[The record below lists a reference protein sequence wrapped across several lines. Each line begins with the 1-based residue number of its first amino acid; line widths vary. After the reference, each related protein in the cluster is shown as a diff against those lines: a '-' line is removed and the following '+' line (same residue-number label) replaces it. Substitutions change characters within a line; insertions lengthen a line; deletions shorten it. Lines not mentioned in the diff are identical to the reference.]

1 MNIERIQHEALAT
14 LKAFN
19 AAVTTSRLYPA
30 ASPQVGNAVEK
41 AYQAIKTFSRT
52 DGQFSYG
59 KSPDGPLV
67 CGFQVAEQVAE
78 ELKNMVAYRHLALL
92 NLEHVVL
99 RPTFDR
105 KVFSAILTVFTARKE
120 KIAREGGG
128 RSFVNELGLAHYFP
142 EEVPELEYD
151 SAQTEADAEVPIET
165 AAVPQDLLNDLFA
178 RRDPSTRL
186 AGLSSYLQDTS
197 RAIDLVVAGI
207 ARALQELSADEA
219 APLPTRSAAFSRF
232 VRRVGGHL
240 SPQQHQQVAAGAA
253 AIVVRAGS
261 ALFLTRLYCQDYPD
275 DFGRYL
281 FEALVEL
288 APNELFDT
296 AMTRL
301 RELREQSGGRR
312 GEVSVDDAIVSATV
326 ELLAGTPKGKLYL
339 GKEKARSLLES
350 SEQERRDKR
359 IETGIGALLSG
370 NLAGLRS
377 EELLLNL
384 PGEIE
389 QYYRRGDGATAD
401 RLVEIMAA
409 EMLGGD
415 DHLRRRL
422 IRSLVMIG
430 SVLFAQKR
438 WTSLEKMSGALISWI
453 RESEEGDSAYEKA
466 AFLLQ
471 VIVGA
476 SCQRGHFDR
485 ADQVLAL
492 FHKIRTGQLAK
503 PPPIP
508 ALIGRIQDRSYNRPL
523 FQELLQQ
530 FLESGAKSKAGERLT
545 MMGRPAGVF
554 LVDQLLQEEEPQD
567 RLRIIDL
574 LTSMGS
580 VVLSVILEKLPEPM
594 PWYGKR
600 NLIKLTAELAGPKQ
614 VADIMP
620 FLRHEDLRVQREA
633 FACIYTISGERRKQ
647 ALLDCLSAASE
658 TMLLQIVKAL
668 HRFTDEETSG
678 PLMVMLADQ
687 EHYSEAVREPL
698 LHEIIKALSRI
709 PTATVQTALRE
720 FLDNRGK
727 KVNRK
732 LGSQVWVDAEN
743 ALKAVSA
750 EMKRASQPSSIAPP
764 SPSPVA
770 DAGSGAAGE
779 GKGDTELART
789 LAQVPGVS
797 QVKELVGQGKKELAR
812 EVLLELIA
820 KAVAKHRF
828 GEAEALREWL
838 IEIDPMA
845 LSEIIRAAELI
856 EEEKISAIDRDQVE
870 AWSDLYDALTTEEFA
885 NFYHALKR
893 VTYENEQFI
902 VRQGD
907 MQSGLYLI
915 NSGKVRISYRDA
927 SGEVLVKNATRG
939 EILGADTVFEASVWT
954 VSVSCLVRTEVLYLG
969 IDTIFKWREELPA
982 LESKLH
988 DFCLKSSS
996 LQAYFS
1002 RSGKDRRATRRH
1014 KLSGRVTSLLL
1025 DSRGRDTGIASK
1037 GELSDIS
1044 TGGVSF
1050 FLRISQ
1056 KKNARLLLGRSTRVF
1071 LPMEGAVERQVA
1083 VLGTIIAVRGH
1094 QAMEN
1099 EYSVHVK
1106 FVDDISG
1113 SDLQAIVK
1121 TGKDTTLP

>member
-1 MNIERIQHEALAT
+1 
-14 LKAFN
+14 
-19 AAVTTSRLYPA
+19 
-30 ASPQVGNAVEK
+30 
-41 AYQAIKTFSRT
+41 
-52 DGQFSYG
+52 
-59 KSPDGPLV
+59 
-67 CGFQVAEQVAE
+67 
-78 ELKNMVAYRHLALL
+78 
-92 NLEHVVL
+92 VVL
-99 RPTFDR
+99 RT
-105 KVFSAILTVFTARKE
+105 
-120 KIAREGGG
+120 
-128 RSFVNELGLAHYFP
+128 
-142 EEVPELEYD
+142 
-151 SAQTEADAEVPIET
+151 
-165 AAVPQDLLNDLFA
+165 
-178 RRDPSTRL
+178 
-186 AGLSSYLQDTS
+186 
-197 RAIDLVVAGI
+197 
-207 ARALQELSADEA
+207 
-219 APLPTRSAAFSRF
+219 
-232 VRRVGGHL
+232 
-240 SPQQHQQVAAGAA
+240 
-253 AIVVRAGS
+253 GS

-275 DFGRYL
+275 AFGRQL
-281 FEALVEL
+281 FSALVEL
-288 APNELFDT
+288 APNELFD
-296 AMTRL
+296 AALARL
-301 RELREQSGGRR
+301 RELNEQSGGP
-312 GEVSVDDAIVSATV
+312 GGKDSVDAAVVAATV
-326 ELLAGTPKGKLYL
+326 ELLAETPKGKLYL

-359 IETGIGALLSG
+359 IEAGIGALLNG

-384 PGEIE
+384 PEEIE
-389 QYYRRGDGATAD
+389 NYYRRGNETTAD
-401 RLVEIMAA
+401 RLVEIMAG

-422 IRSLVMIG
+422 IRSLVMVG
-430 SVLFAQKR
+430 SVLFAQER
-438 WTSLEKMSGALISWI
+438 WASLEKMGGALISWV

-476 SCQRGHFDR
+476 SCQRGHFER
-485 ADQVLAL
+485 ADQILAL
-492 FHKIRTGQLAK
+492 FHKIRSGQLIK

-523 FQELLQQ
+523 FQSLLQQ
-530 FLESGAKSKAGERLT
+530 FLSSGAKSKAGERLA

-574 LTSMGS
+574 LTAMGP
-580 VVLSVILEKLPEPM
+580 VVLSVIIEKLPEPM

-600 NLIKLTAELAGPKQ
+600 NLIKLAAELAGPEQ

-647 ALLDCLSAASE
+647 VLLDCLTAASE
-658 TMLLQIVKAL
+658 SMLLQIVKAL
-668 HRFTDEETSG
+668 HRFADEQTSG
-678 PLMVMLADQ
+678 PLAVMLADQ
-687 EHYSEAVREPL
+687 EHYSETVREPL
-698 LHEIIKALSRI
+698 LHEIIKALSRT
-709 PTATVQTALRE
+709 PTAAVQAALRE
-720 FLDNRGK
+720 FLDSRGK

-732 LGSQVWVDAEN
+732 LGNQIWIDAEN

-750 EMKRASQPSSIAPP
+750 EIKRGSQSPPPAGPAPASLAQGGPGVIE
-764 SPSPVA
+764 
-770 DAGSGAAGE
+770 DGE
-779 GKGDTELART
+779 GDTALART
-789 LAQVPGVS
+789 LSQVPGVS
-797 QVKELVGQGKKELAR
+797 QVKELIVQGKKDLAR
-812 EVLLELIA
+812 EAVLELIA

-828 GEAEALREWL
+828 PEAEALREWL

-856 EEEKISAIDRDQVE
+856 EEEKISAIDRDQIE
-870 AWSDLYDALTTEEFA
+870 AWSDLYDVLTTEEFA
-885 NFYHALKR
+885 SFYHALQR
-893 VTYENEQFI
+893 ITYENEQFI

-907 MQSGLYLI
+907 MQSGLYLV

-927 SGEVLVKNATRG
+927 SGEVLVKNAIRG

-969 IDTIFKWREELPA
+969 IDTIFKWREEQPA

-988 DFCLKSSS
+988 DFCLKSAS
-996 LQAYFS
+996 LQAFFS
-1002 RSGKDRRATRRH
+1002 RSGKDRRAARRH
-1014 KLSGRVTSLLL
+1014 RLSGRVTSLLL

-1094 QAMEN
+1094 LAMEN

-1113 SDLQAIVK
+1113 SDLQAIIK
-1121 TGKDTTLP
+1121 TGKNGTLP

>member
-14 LKAFN
+14 LKSFN

-30 ASPQVGNAVEK
+30 ASPQVANAVEK

-52 DGQFSYG
+52 AGQFSYG
-59 KSPDGPLV
+59 KSPDVPLV

-78 ELKNMVAYRHLALL
+78 ELKNMVVYRHLALL

-105 KVFSAILTVFTARKE
+105 RVFSAILTVFTARKE

-142 EEVPELEYD
+142 EEAPELEYD
-151 SAQTEADAEVPIET
+151 PAQTEADEEVSFET
-165 AAVPQDLLNDLFA
+165 AAVPQDLLNDLFS

-197 RAIDLVVAGI
+197 RAIDLVVAGV
-207 ARALQELSADEA
+207 AQALQELSAVEA

-281 FEALVEL
+281 LNALVEL
-288 APNELFDT
+288 VPNELFDT

-301 RELREQSGGRR
+301 RELSERTGGRR
-312 GEVSVDDAIVSATV
+312 GEISVDDAIVAATV

-384 PGEIE
+384 PEEIE

-422 IRSLVMIG
+422 IRSLVMVG

-508 ALIGRIQDRSYNRPL
+508 ALIGRIQDRSFNRPL
-523 FQELLQQ
+523 FRELLQQ
-530 FLESGAKSKAGERLT
+530 SLESGAKSKAGERLT

-574 LTSMGS
+574 LTAMGS

-647 ALLDCLSAASE
+647 ALLDCFSGASE
-658 TMLLQIVKAL
+658 AMLLQIVKAL

-678 PLMVMLADQ
+678 PLMVILADQ

-709 PTATVQTALRE
+709 PTATVHTALRE

-732 LGSQVWVDAEN
+732 LGNQVWVDAEN

-750 EMKRASQPSSIAPP
+750 EMKRASQPTPIEPP
-764 SPSPVA
+764 SPSPA
-770 DAGSGAAGE
+770 AGAGPGEAGE

-812 EVLLELIA
+812 EVLLEFIA

-828 GEAEALREWL
+828 AEAEALREWL

-870 AWSDLYDALTTEEFA
+870 AWSDLYDVLTTEEFA

-927 SGEVLVKNATRG
+927 SGDVLVKNATRG

-969 IDTIFKWREELPA
+969 IDTIYKWREESPA

-988 DFCLKSSS
+988 DFCLKSAS

-1056 KKNARLLLGRSTRVF
+1056 KKNARLLLGRSTRVL

-1113 SDLQAIVK
+1113 SDLQTIVK